1 LRKMILISK
10 NTKATMSRPIIS
22 PAACGSDSN
31 HKLSGVIRHF
41 VTKANKKQQ
50 NVCCQ
55 VSFRSQQ
62 APVSIYLNG
71 YVLNVIQRFHEAFG
85 QVLFYKI
92 RFFPNN
98 IIVFTEIRE
107 FSKINIDLREQ
118 IKYFIYKHLFSDVDF
133 AHVMRNAE

>member
-31 HKLSGVIRHF
+31 HKLSGVICHF
-41 VTKANKKQQ
+41 ITKTNKKQQ

-71 YVLNVIQRFHEAFG
+71 YVLYVVQRFHETLG

-92 RFFPNN
+92 GVFPNN

-107 FSKINIDLREQ
+107 FSKINVDFGEQ
-118 IKYFIYKHLFSDVDF
+118 VNYFIRECLF
-133 AHVMRNAE
+133 